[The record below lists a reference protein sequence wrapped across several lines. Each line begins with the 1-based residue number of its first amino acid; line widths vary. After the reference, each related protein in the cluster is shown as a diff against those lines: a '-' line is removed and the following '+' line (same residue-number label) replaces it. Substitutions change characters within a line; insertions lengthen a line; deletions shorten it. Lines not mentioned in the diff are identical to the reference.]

1 MLGPPL
7 PELSLLHKHAVREG
21 QPRRRGHL
29 DGDRVVACVHDAPV
43 DQHRALLVIDCEA
56 CVLVAGHQEVAHVEA
71 RLKADDVAA
80 QQPLED
86 RVAHVARQHLPVLR
100 RRPWDVHEM
109 RDDRAGQLAPDHLR
123 HQVELVVVDHDQRP
137 LGQLM
142 SHLDDAPRDLAI
154 DLDVTVGPR
163 GVDLAVDVRL
173 LRKVPQV
180 VLDEPQ
186 DRVRDD
192 RVVLVVL
199 VARRVDVVKLGG
211 RAAERRH
218 DSLALLLDHV
228 PLGLGA
234 HARHPVRRSDLG
246 ECQQRGDH
254 AARTTRES
262 SFRSRLVRRAIAD
275 DHRGAVRQRARDVIA
290 HGTAGSAALDA
301 LQERAIS
308 HQLPPTSVTA

>member
-1 MLGPPL
+1 M
-7 PELSLLHKHAVREG
+7 
-21 QPRRRGHL
+21 
-29 DGDRVVACVHDAPV
+29 ACVHDAPV

-192 RVVLVVL
+192 RVVHVVL
-199 VARRVDVVKLGG
+199 LARGVDVVQLGG
-211 RAAERRH
+211 RATERR
-218 DSLALLLDHV
+218 DDRLALLLDHV
-228 PLGLGA
+228 PLGFGA
-234 HARHPVRRSDLG
+234 HARYPVRRRDLS
-246 ECQQRGDH
+246 ECQQRRDH
-254 AARTTRES
+254 AAGATREP
-262 SFRSRLVRRAIAD
+262 SFRPRFVRRAIAH
-275 DHRGAVRQRARDVIA
+275 DHRRAVRQRARDVIA
-290 HGTAGSAALDA
+290 H
-301 LQERAIS
+301 
-308 HQLPPTSVTA
+308 